1 MSSNDTDDN
10 DGNES
15 KAAVAGEKT
24 GTAIRGGINSVE
36 GGIGRFID
44 NFLSGFG
51 RAIPFR
57 QKLFKGMAVKGLE
70 KYHKIAGGD
79 AIGLVALPG
88 QQLRYLP
95 IKYISAAEADEG
107 QKPGWKAKSI
117 DKTWNA
123 GSEGRVVDF
132 LGKTPIV
139 LLDEDDHVEAGWLKP
154 RIAEAIELEN
164 YDPVFTQPMINP
176 VFDVSVDP
184 SPGINGGQPALSD
197 GGVNADLSDQINIT
211 EDDFQG
217 FEVGDVGAFAS
228 DNLINL
234 SSGSGYDGMRIS
246 HRKADE
252 WAAETSTSEEMQHQ
266 EDRGYIR
273 GKMHES
279 GPDTTKLL
287 LICAAIIL
295 GTMFAVFG
303 LPVLLG
309 GDSVTELSPL
319 FVGGLA

>member
-1 MSSNDTDDN
+1 MSNDTDTN
-10 DGNES
+10 QSNPT
-15 KAAVAGEKT
+15 KADKAGELT
-24 GTAIRGGINSVE
+24 GTALRKSISGTE
-36 GGIGRFID
+36 AAIGQFID
-44 NFLSGFG
+44 NFLGGFG

-70 KYHKIAGGD
+70 KYHSIAGGD

-88 QQLRYLP
+88 QQLKYLP
-95 IKYISAAEADEG
+95 IKYISAAEAEEG

-123 GSEGRVVDF
+123 GSEGRVVDY

-154 RIAEAIELEN
+154 RIAEAIELDN
-164 YDPVFTQPMINP
+164 YDPVFTQPVINP
-176 VFDVSVDP
+176 VFDVSVDS
-184 SPGINGGQPALSD
+184 SPGVNGAQPALSD
-197 GGVNADLSDQINIT
+197 GGVTADLSDQINIT
-211 EDDFQG
+211 EDDFEG
-217 FEVGDVGAFAS
+217 FEVSELGAFAS
-228 DNLINL
+228 DSLINL
-234 SSGSGYDGMRIS
+234 SSGVGYTGMRIS

-273 GKMHES
+273 GKMHDS